1 MSAGST
7 RPDKE
12 LHCLLVNDVES
23 LMLPLLYPH
32 LPLLYPQ
39 LPLLYPQLPLLYPQL
54 PLLYHQLP
62 LLYPQLPHSA
72 QHHDLL
78 MPPPW
83 LQGHYQK
90 DLEGRGGKIA

>member
-23 LMLPLLYPH
+23 LMLLLLYPH
-32 LPLLYPQ
+32 
-39 LPLLYPQLPLLYPQL
+39 L

-83 LQGHYQK
+83 VQGHYQK
-90 DLEGRGGKIA
+90 DLGGRGGKIA